1 MRTASGQLPTGLAV
15 TEHPEVLALTER
27 RDLGLTI
34 NSDEFKSDREHKEEY
49 DLRLKQLHEKSSLH
63 LDQILKK
70 VEAEKVES
78 DKDVPVSPQVE
89 C

>member
-34 NSDEFKSDREHKEEY
+34 NSDEFKSDREYKE
-49 DLRLKQLHEKSSLH
+49 
-63 LDQILKK
+63 
-70 VEAEKVES
+70 
-78 DKDVPVSPQVE
+78 
-89 C
+89 